1 MSYKTEYGLDVSVE
15 IIRDAETDNAQIKVY
30 SPMYVKKEWILGLS
44 FKSSEFT
51 DSEILRD
58 RDFKSVML
66 KHFGTL

>member
-1 MSYKTEYGLDVSVE
+1 MSYKTEYGLNVSVE
-15 IIRDAETDNAQIKVY
+15 IIRDEETDNAQIKVL
-30 SPMYVKKEWILGLS
+30 SPMYVKKEWFLGLS